1 MLRAASGPLSAHS
14 GLTSSLVS
22 VWTFDS
28 KLPKWVRR
36 LLICS
41 STLYMC
47 RVGRAHTLALGG

>member
-1 MLRAASGPLSAHS
+1 
-14 GLTSSLVS
+14 LTSSLVS

>member
-36 LLICS
+36 LLIARPPCICAWYVER
-41 STLYMC
+41 THL
-47 RVGRAHTLALGG
+47 R